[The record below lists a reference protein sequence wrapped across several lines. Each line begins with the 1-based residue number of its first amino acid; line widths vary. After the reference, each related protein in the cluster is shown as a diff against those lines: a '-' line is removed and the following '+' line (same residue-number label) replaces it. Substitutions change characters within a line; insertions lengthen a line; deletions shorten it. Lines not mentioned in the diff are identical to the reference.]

1 MRADMEQARLLGY
14 YASLIHSAK
23 PLQISHFGK
32 FPWETEA
39 EYAPKF
45 SNVDKEAF
53 DRIANFQFPS
63 DN

>member
-1 MRADMEQARLLGY
+1 MEQARLLGY
-14 YASLIHSAK
+14 FASLIHSDPAK
-23 PLQISHFGK
+23 PLRIDQFGK
-32 FPWETEA
+32 FPWETDA